1 MTEKVKKPAKKA
13 AVAKRDQ
20 KPGLQLR
27 GHFKKWTNEV
37 VSIERRLAVNE
48 AFAKHVAACEKNEIL
63 HLVTDYDVFV
73 KELLDDPDFM
83 KPPAENGAADD
94 GPERNYK
101 DTYSGDVE
109 KLVWKG

>member
-1 MTEKVKKPAKKA
+1 MIEKVKKPAKKA
-13 AVAKRDQ
+13 KAKEDQ

-27 GHFKKWTNEV
+27 GHFRKWTNET

-48 AFAKHVAACEKNEIL
+48 AFAAHVAACEKNDIL

-73 KELLDDPDFM
+73 KEMLEDPDFM
-83 KPPAENGAADD
+83 KPPAENGAVEG

-101 DTYSGDVE
+101 DVYSGDFD